1 MLLPSPQPRQ
11 LAQSSSR
18 FAPVWLWAALLL
30 ILPPTASAQQFTYD
44 EFGFNRGLKNA
55 AVNAIFQDRG
65 GYLWVG
71 TMSGLFRGDG
81 FEFHEFGPEDGL
93 PDGTIQD
100 LIEDPSGVLLV
111 ATRSG
116 LAEKRAGRFLPVPLP
131 EPVQVYGRSVLARH
145 PDGRVYFATSRG
157 LWIGERTPNGLQFA
171 RFEGLKGPVDAVF
184 VDASAQVWASAGSRL
199 WRLDSARRAVIP
211 APPGVPERRWDAL
224 IETSNGDLWARS
236 SQDLIVLP
244 KNASHFRPAGDGL
257 PGSGFFGSLFVD
269 SGGRLMVPTDDGL
282 AYQTPGGWRLIAT
295 AHGLPNESVSIAFQ
309 DREGSLWLALW
320 GSGLVRVL
328 GYGVVTTWTASDGLP
343 NSTVAAIQRDLQ
355 GRLWAGTDRGLAWL
369 SEDGRSFL
377 PWPGLA
383 SSKVRSIA
391 MTAGGALWVGSF
403 PGGVARVD
411 PRSGAV
417 NPPATQPGQPF
428 DRVNALHVDEQ
439 DQLWVASIEG
449 LFRTGPSP
457 GPNPRFQRVDVP
469 DASPGE
475 AYFRMARGA
484 GGVLW
489 VSSSQGLL
497 RVERDT
503 VRRFGVAEGLR
514 SAGLTH
520 VAETPDGAVWVAYRD
535 PVGITRLRF
544 RDPGA
549 PPSVT
554 HYLENLASRSIL
566 LLRTDH
572 EGRLWA
578 GGDDGLDV
586 FDGRS
591 WARFRRSH
599 GLATYSCAVNA
610 FFAEPGGLIW
620 IGTSRGLTRIGDAR
634 AALNPPRH
642 QNLPVVSWVRF
653 GEQKPEVEPTGSI
666 QAGYQDRDFSVGMAA
681 LSFVDRESIRFRYRL
696 IGNHNTWVETN
707 EREARYAGL
716 SPGDYTFEVAVV
728 PAPGMTPGP
737 ATKLKFSIL
746 RPFWMTPWFRAL
758 VLILFTALALVSIR
772 LILSWRM
779 RALLAHKKELSDLV
793 AVRTRELEIEKAR
806 VAEERDRANAAN
818 GYKSEFI
825 ARMSHEVRTPVH
837 GVVGMTDL
845 LLLDDLKPEQREML
859 NVVQDSAGLLIKLL
873 DDVLDLSRL
882 EAGKHILVQA
892 PFDLHQVAVSVTSLL
907 RPAAAKKG
915 LELRLDYSAGRRAFL
930 GDGLKVRQVLTNL
943 ASNAV
948 KFTGSGF
955 VGIRIS
961 GGADGNPVELEVADS
976 GPGIPPEKIDQ
987 LFQPFVQLDPS
998 VHTLHGGAGLG
1009 LSICQ
1014 ALTSAMNGTIRA
1026 ESTPGQG
1033 TRFVV
1038 QLPLAPAEMPEAPAE
1053 APAPSR
1059 ERAIAPLS
1067 VLVAEDNEI
1076 NQMIVTRMLLA
1087 LGHAVKVVGDGQA
1100 AVEEASSRDYD
1111 LILMDIRMP
1120 RMDGIEAA
1128 RAIRQAGRNPD
1139 TPIVGLSA
1147 NVLEADRTAC
1157 IDAGMNGFLGKPLHL
1172 QELRERIEVLKPRTV
1187 AGSGALPRE

>member
-1 MLLPSPQPRQ
+1 VLLP
-11 LAQSSSR
+11 
-18 FAPVWLWAALLL
+18 LL
-30 ILPPTASAQQFTYD
+30 ASAQQFTYD
-44 EFGFNRGLKNA
+44 EYGFNRGLKNA
-55 AVNAIFQDRG
+55 AVNTILQDRG

-81 FEFHEFGPEDGL
+81 FEFREFGSGDGL

-100 LIEDPSGVLLV
+100 LIEDSSGALLV

-131 EPVQVYGRSVLARH
+131 EPVQVYGRNVLARD
-145 PDGRVYFATSRG
+145 PAGRLYFATSRG
-157 LWIGERTPNGLQFA
+157 LWIGQRSTNGLQFA
-171 RFEGLKGPVDAVF
+171 RFEGLNGAVDAVF
-184 VDASAQVWASAGSRL
+184 VDSSARVWASAGRRL
-199 WRLDSARRAVIP
+199 WRLNSDRRAAIP

-224 IETSNGDLWARS
+224 IETSGGDLWVRS

-244 KNASHFRPAGDGL
+244 KNGSHFRPAGAGL

-269 SGGRLMVPTDDGL
+269 SDGRLMVPTDDGL
-282 AYQTPGGWRLIAT
+282 AYQTPGGWRLIGT
-295 AHGLPNESVSIAFQ
+295 EHGLPNDSVSVAFQ

-320 GSGLVRVL
+320 GSGLVRAL
-328 GYGVVTTWTASDGLP
+328 GYGIVTNWTASDGLP

-355 GRLWAGTDRGLAWL
+355 GRLWAGTDRGLARL
-369 SEDGRSFL
+369 SEDGLSFRL
-377 PWPGLA
+377 WPGLA
-383 SSKVRSIA
+383 SHKVRSIA
-391 MTAGGALWVGSF
+391 MTAAGALWIGSF

-417 NPPATQPGQPF
+417 NLPATPPGQPF

-469 DASPGE
+469 GAAPGE

-489 VSSSQGLL
+489 VTSSQGLL
-497 RVERDT
+497 RFDRHS
-503 VRRFGVAEGLR
+503 VRRFTVAQGLR

-520 VAETPDGAVWVAYRD
+520 VAETPGGAVWVAYRD
-535 PVGITRLRF
+535 PVGITRLQF

-549 PPSVT
+549 PPRVT

-642 QNLPVVSWVRF
+642 QNLPVVTWVRF
-653 GEQKPEVEPTGSI
+653 GEQKPEFEPTGSI
-666 QAGYQDRDFSVGMAA
+666 QAGYHDRDFSVGMAA

-696 IGNHNTWVETN
+696 TGKHDTWVETN

-716 SPGDYTFEVAVV
+716 SPGDYTFELAVV

-737 ATKLKFSIL
+737 PTRLNFSIL
-746 RPFWMTPWFRAL
+746 RPFWMTLWFQAL
-758 VLILFTALALVSIR
+758 VLVLFAALALVSIR
-772 LILSWRM
+772 LVLRWRM
-779 RALLAHKKELSDLV
+779 RALLAHKQELSDLV
-793 AVRTRELEIEKAR
+793 ASRTRELEIEKAR

-818 GYKSEFI
+818 GFKSEFI

-882 EAGKHILVQA
+882 EAGKHVLARA
-892 PFDLHQVAVSVTSLL
+892 PFDLHLLAASVASLL

-915 LELRLDYSAGRRAFL
+915 LDLRLEYSASRRVFL
-930 GDGLKVRQVLTNL
+930 GDGLKVRQILTNL

-948 KFTGSGF
+948 KFTQSGF
-955 VGIRIS
+955 VVIQIR
-961 GGADGNPVELEVADS
+961 GGADGHPVEIEVADS
-976 GPGIPPEKIDQ
+976 GPGIPPGKIDL

-1014 ALTSAMNGTIRA
+1014 ALTAVMNGTIRA
-1026 ESTPGQG
+1026 ESAPGQG
-1033 TRFVV
+1033 ARFVV
-1038 QLPLAPAEMPEAPAE
+1038 QLPLPPAEMPQSSVETPEPPLDQAG
-1053 APAPSR
+1053 
-1059 ERAIAPLS
+1059 APLN
-1067 VLVAEDNEI
+1067 VLVAEDNAT

-1087 LGHAVKVVGDGQA
+1087 LGHAVKVVGDGQE
-1100 AVEEASSRDYD
+1100 AVEEAAARDYD

-1128 RAIRQAGRNPD
+1128 RAIRRIGRKPD

-1147 NVLEADRTAC
+1147 NVLEADRIAC
-1157 IDAGMNGFLGKPLHL
+1157 IEAGMNGFLGKPLHL
-1172 QELRERIEVLKPRTV
+1172 RELRERIAAL
-1187 AGSGALPRE
+1187 LPRSAAGAAAGPRQ

>member
-1 MLLPSPQPRQ
+1 MFDPSLQRGFRDKPSRRGFPGLIRAGILFSLPLL
-11 LAQSSSR
+11 A
-18 FAPVWLWAALLL
+18 F
-30 ILPPTASAQQFTYD
+30 AQQFTYD
-44 EFGFNRGLKNA
+44 EYGFNRGLKNA
-55 AVNAIFQDRG
+55 AVNTILQDRG

-81 FEFHEFGPEDGL
+81 FEFHEFGTEDGL

-100 LIEDPSGVLLV
+100 LIEDPSGALLV

-116 LAEKRAGRFLPVPLP
+116 LVRKHAGRFLPVPMA
-131 EPVQVYGRSVLARH
+131 EPVQVYGRSVLARD
-145 PDGRVYFATSRG
+145 PDGLVYFATSRG
-157 LWIGERTPNGLQFA
+157 LWIGERGPNGLQFT
-171 RFEGLKGPVDAVF
+171 RFEGLQGPVDAVF
-184 VDASAQVWASAGSRL
+184 VDSSAQVWVSAGRRL
-199 WRLDSARRAVIP
+199 WRLSSDRRAAIP

-224 IETSNGDLWARS
+224 IETADGDLWARS

-244 KNASHFRPAGDGL
+244 KNGSHFRPAGDGL

-269 SGGRLMVPTDDGL
+269 AGGRLMVPTDDGL
-282 AYQTPGGWRLIAT
+282 AYREPAGWRLIGT

-328 GYGVVTTWTASDGLP
+328 GYGIVTTWTASDGLP
-343 NSTVAAIQRDLQ
+343 NSTVAAIQRDRL
-355 GRLWAGTDRGLAWL
+355 GRLWAGTDRGLARL
-369 SEDGRSFL
+369 SEDGRSFR

-383 SSKVRSIA
+383 SAKVRSIA
-391 MTAGGALWVGSF
+391 MTADGALWIGSF

-411 PRSGAV
+411 PATGAA
-417 NPPATQPGQPF
+417 NPPAGPARQPF

-457 GPNPRFQRVDVP
+457 GPNPEFRRVEVP
-469 DASPGE
+469 DAAPGE
-475 AYFRMARGA
+475 ACFRMARGA
-484 GGVLW
+484 GGVIW
-489 VSSSQGLL
+489 VTSSHGLL
-497 RVERDT
+497 RFERDT

-535 PVGITRLRF
+535 PAGITRLQF
-544 RDPGA
+544 REGGGA
-549 PPSVT
+549 PRVS

-586 FDGRS
+586 FDGQS

-599 GLATYSCAVNA
+599 GLATYSCAVDA
-610 FFAEPGGLIW
+610 FFAEPDGPLW
-620 IGTSRGLTRIGDAR
+620 IGTSRGLTRIGDVR

-642 QNLPVVSWVRF
+642 QNLPVVNWVRF

-666 QAGYQDRDFSVGMAA
+666 QAGYEDRDFSVGMAA

-696 IGNHNTWVETN
+696 IGNHDTWVETS

-716 SPGDYTFEVAVV
+716 SPGDYIFEVAVV
-728 PAPGMTPGP
+728 AAPGITPGP
-737 ATKLKFSIL
+737 ATRLNFSIL
-746 RPFWMTPWFRAL
+746 RPFWMTDWFRAL
-758 VLILFTALALVSIR
+758 VLVFMAALALVSIR
-772 LILSWRM
+772 LILGWRM
-779 RALLAHKKELSDLV
+779 RALLAHKKELSELV

-818 GYKSEFI
+818 GFKSEFI
-825 ARMSHEVRTPVH
+825 ARMSHEVRTPIH

-882 EAGKHILVQA
+882 EAGKHVLVQA
-892 PFDLHQVAVSVTSLL
+892 PFDLHHLAGSVSSLL

-915 LELRLDYSAGRRAFL
+915 LELRLDYHSDRRTFL
-930 GDGLKVRQVLTNL
+930 GDGHKVRQILTNL

-948 KFTGSGF
+948 KFTESGF

-961 GGADGNPVELEVADS
+961 GGTDGNPVELEVVDS
-976 GPGIPPEKIDQ
+976 GPGIPPEKIDL

-1026 ESTPGQG
+1026 ESAPGQG

-1038 QLPLAPAEMPEAPAE
+1038 HLPLLAAEMPEAPAG
-1053 APAPSR
+1053 APAPPR
-1059 ERAIAPLS
+1059 EQAVAPLN

-1076 NQMIVTRMLLA
+1076 NQMIVSRMLLA

-1100 AVEEASSRDYD
+1100 AVEEAASRDYD

-1128 RAIRQAGRNPD
+1128 RAIRQAGRNPE

-1147 NVLEADRTAC
+1147 NVLEADRNAC
-1157 IDAGMNGFLGKPLHL
+1157 IDAGMNDFLGKPLHL
-1172 QELRERIEVLKPRTV
+1172 QELRDRIAALNPRTV
-1187 AGSGALPRE
+1187 AGFGAVSRD